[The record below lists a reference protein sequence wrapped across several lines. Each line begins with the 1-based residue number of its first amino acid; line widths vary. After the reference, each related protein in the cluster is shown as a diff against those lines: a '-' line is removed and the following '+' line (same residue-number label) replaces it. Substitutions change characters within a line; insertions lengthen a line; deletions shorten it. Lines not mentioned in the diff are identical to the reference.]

1 MQKSSKN
8 DYLSID
14 YFLDDS
20 LIDRV
25 AKALHIRNRIGKI
38 VKNLEDISG
47 TSQMKIPVTYPSG
60 SKYLYSIF
68 SSEDVYAV
76 LREDW
81 EGVIFQ
87 ILLPQECLKKM
98 LALPREEED
107 FFAYK
112 VEWQEF
118 MSEIEAKAQKYIK
131 FAKENGLNYSGIG
144 TAIIPDAVREKL
156 PE

>member
-87 ILLPQECLKKM
+87 ILLGNPHE
-98 LALPREEED
+98 
-107 FFAYK
+107 
-112 VEWQEF
+112 
-118 MSEIEAKAQKYIK
+118 
-131 FAKENGLNYSGIG
+131 
-144 TAIIPDAVREKL
+144 REKL
-156 PE
+156 WCWTLRLNQLVGFDITDLHKASRGREQIFNLIGFSFVL